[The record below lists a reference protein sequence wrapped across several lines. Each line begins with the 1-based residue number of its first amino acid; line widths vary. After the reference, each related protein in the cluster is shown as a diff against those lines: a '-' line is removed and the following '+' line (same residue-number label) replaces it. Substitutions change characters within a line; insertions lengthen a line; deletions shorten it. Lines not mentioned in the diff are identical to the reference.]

1 MAEELIALA
10 SQFSQRMG
18 GGVPVAVCAEPMGPG
33 EEGFSG
39 AKLLRLRC
47 TYADGG
53 EATCIAKHTTWQERA
68 VMQTFTGQGRGFTPA
83 AWDTQETSR
92 EDAWLLL
99 EDVSPSQPLPTDT
112 LAWKAQVAQALAA
125 LHGDNLS
132 RPGSPALLPPAQEG
146 HWQRVTTA
154 LSLDHLQRQC
164 QQDGAFSRR
173 YGGLLPQL
181 YKRGERFVREM
192 LALSQEE
199 ATLTV
204 THGDLQTICGDHVR
218 RFRDRPMVID
228 WGFTQ
233 RAPFYIDLVDF
244 FTRQE
249 SLLYWEALRR
259 QGSALSQ
266 ASFLERWQAASVYP
280 GFIYLYPALMQYLRG
295 DDSRLEKLINL
306 LLAG

>member
-18 GGVPVAVCAEPMGPG
+18 GGVPVTVCAEPMGPG

-99 EDVSPSQPLPTDT
+99 EDVSPSQPLPPDT

-132 RPGSPALLPPAQEG
+132 RPGTPALFPPPKRAIGSGSPQPFP
-146 HWQRVTTA
+146 WTTSSA
-154 LSLDHLQRQC
+154 SASRTGRSPGATAAFCLSCTSGGSVLSGRC
-164 QQDGAFSRR
+164 WPSARR
-173 YGGLLPQL
+173 KPP
-181 YKRGERFVREM
+181 
-192 LALSQEE
+192 S
-199 ATLTV
+199 
-204 THGDLQTICGDHVR
+204 
-218 RFRDRPMVID
+218 P
-228 WGFTQ
+228 
-233 RAPFYIDLVDF
+233 
-244 FTRQE
+244 
-249 SLLYWEALRR
+249 
-259 QGSALSQ
+259 
-266 ASFLERWQAASVYP
+266 
-280 GFIYLYPALMQYLRG
+280 
-295 DDSRLEKLINL
+295 
-306 LLAG
+306 

>member
-1 MAEELIALA
+1 MAEELIVVA

-18 GGVPVAVCAEPMGPG
+18 GGVPVTVCTEPMGPG

-99 EDVSPSQPLPTDT
+99 EDVSPSQPLPPDT

-164 QQDGAFSRR
+164 QQGGAFSRR

-181 YKRGERFVREM
+181 YKRGG
-192 LALSQEE
+192 ALCP
-199 ATLTV
+199 
-204 THGDLQTICGDHVR
+204 GDAGPQQGGSHPHRDPR
-218 RFRDRPMVID
+218 RPANHLRGP
-228 WGFTQ
+228 
-233 RAPFYIDLVDF
+233 RAPL
-244 FTRQE
+244 
-249 SLLYWEALRR
+249 
-259 QGSALSQ
+259 
-266 ASFLERWQAASVYP
+266 P
-280 GFIYLYPALMQYLRG
+280 G
-295 DDSRLEKLINL
+295 
-306 LLAG
+306 

>member
-18 GGVPVAVCAEPMGPG
+18 GGVPVAVCTELMGPG

-132 RPGSPALLPPAQEG
+132 RPGTPALLPPAQEG

-154 LSLDHLQRQC
+154 PVSYTHLDV
-164 QQDGAFSRR
+164 
-173 YGGLLPQL
+173 
-181 YKRGERFVREM
+181 YKR
-192 LALSQEE
+192 
-199 ATLTV
+199 
-204 THGDLQTICGDHVR
+204 
-218 RFRDRPMVID
+218 
-228 WGFTQ
+228 
-233 RAPFYIDLVDF
+233 
-244 FTRQE
+244 
-249 SLLYWEALRR
+249 
-259 QGSALSQ
+259 Q
-266 ASFLERWQAASVYP
+266 A
-280 GFIYLYPALMQYLRG
+280 
-295 DDSRLEKLINL
+295 
-306 LLAG
+306 

>member
-1 MAEELIALA
+1 MPQIAKVFQGAGALRENHVQYYRNIVEWEVA
-10 SQFSQRMG
+10 LWQRNSLRWLLG
-18 GGVPVAVCAEPMGPG
+18 SPSGWAGECLSLSCAEPMGPG

-68 VMQTFTGQGRGFTPA
+68 VMQTFTGQGAGLYP
-83 AWDTQETSR
+83 SR
-92 EDAWLLL
+92 VGHPGNHPQEDAWLLL

-125 LHGDNLS
+125 PPRGQPVPPRH
-132 RPGSPALLPPAQEG
+132 PGLAAPPPKRAIG
-146 HWQRVTTA
+146 SGVTTA

-192 LALSQEE
+192 LALSKEE

-204 THGDLQTICGDHVR
+204 TPR
-218 RFRDRPMVID
+218 RPANHLRGP
-228 WGFTQ
+228 
-233 RAPFYIDLVDF
+233 RAPL
-244 FTRQE
+244 
-249 SLLYWEALRR
+249 
-259 QGSALSQ
+259 
-266 ASFLERWQAASVYP
+266 P
-280 GFIYLYPALMQYLRG
+280 G
-295 DDSRLEKLINL
+295 
-306 LLAG
+306 

>member
-10 SQFSQRMG
+10 SRFSQRMG
-18 GGVPVAVCAEPMGPG
+18 GGVPVAVCTEPMGPG

-99 EDVSPSQPLPTDT
+99 EDVSLSQPLPPDT

-132 RPGSPALLPPAQEG
+132 RPGTPALLPPRPRGPLAAG
-146 HWQRVTTA
+146 HHSPFPGPPPAPVPAGRGVLPPLRRPSASAVQAGGA
-154 LSLDHLQRQC
+154 LCPGDAGPQPGGSHPHRDPRRPANHL
-164 QQDGAFSRR
+164 
-173 YGGLLPQL
+173 
-181 YKRGERFVREM
+181 RG
-192 LALSQEE
+192 
-199 ATLTV
+199 
-204 THGDLQTICGDHVR
+204 
-218 RFRDRPMVID
+218 P
-228 WGFTQ
+228 
-233 RAPFYIDLVDF
+233 RAPL
-244 FTRQE
+244 
-249 SLLYWEALRR
+249 
-259 QGSALSQ
+259 
-266 ASFLERWQAASVYP
+266 P
-280 GFIYLYPALMQYLRG
+280 G
-295 DDSRLEKLINL
+295 
-306 LLAG
+306 

>member
-18 GGVPVAVCAEPMGPG
+18 GGVPVTVCAEPMGPG

-83 AWDTQETSR
+83 AWDTQETSQ

-132 RPGSPALLPPAQEG
+132 RP
-146 HWQRVTTA
+146 
-154 LSLDHLQRQC
+154 C
-164 QQDGAFSRR
+164 
-173 YGGLLPQL
+173 
-181 YKRGERFVREM
+181 
-192 LALSQEE
+192 
-199 ATLTV
+199 
-204 THGDLQTICGDHVR
+204 
-218 RFRDRPMVID
+218 
-228 WGFTQ
+228 
-233 RAPFYIDLVDF
+233 
-244 FTRQE
+244 
-249 SLLYWEALRR
+249 LLYTTPSPR
-259 QGSALSQ
+259 
-266 ASFLERWQAASVYP
+266 
-280 GFIYLYPALMQYLRG
+280 
-295 DDSRLEKLINL
+295 D
-306 LLAG
+306 